1 MIFSPPKL
9 GGARGGLNSLRQRD
23 GSDLPWP
30 LLTQEG
36 KELPHLDTHLREIV
50 GGFGIADKLLNGTVD
65 GL

>member
-1 MIFSPPKL
+1 MAGSEAESEADQTTPP
-9 GGARGGLNSLRQRD
+9 
-23 GSDLPWP
+23 P
-30 LLTQEG
+30 LTQEG